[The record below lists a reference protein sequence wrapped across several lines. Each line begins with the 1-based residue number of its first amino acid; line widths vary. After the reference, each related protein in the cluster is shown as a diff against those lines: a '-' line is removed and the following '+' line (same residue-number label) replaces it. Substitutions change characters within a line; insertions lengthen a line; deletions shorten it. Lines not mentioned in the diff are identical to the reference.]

1 MRILF
6 LGNARNY
13 LLIELAKQLQQIDS
27 TLQIDI
33 LSDQPTFEVHPFKRV
48 YFVEPGK
55 GIWAKNY
62 FKSLYLFFALRKAL
76 KSIPSGYDC
85 LHVFLV
91 VPTYRL
97 LWKVLSSKAR
107 KNILTFFGSE
117 YYRSNFLYRIF
128 TKGMAK
134 RASWVTASNAQT
146 LIDVCDYY
154 SVQPEKRRLCRFG
167 LSILEAIEQLT
178 PEVFTACCA
187 ELGIPENRICIS
199 VGYNAAPIQ
208 NHILILNEIKKCE
221 KELPEFMLCFQ
232 FHGHR
237 TSYVKEVL
245 AETERLEL
253 PYMIIDQLDEIHLAA
268 YRKRIDVCIQLQ
280 KTDQFS
286 GAMQEHL
293 FAGSRVI
300 TGAWLPYKVL
310 DDSKTDYSR
319 IHKIEELHSVLPT
332 ILSRIPDPGNKEIIR
347 AVSSWEVTVRS
358 WYDLYVTD

>member
-6 LGNARNY
+6 IGNARNY
-13 LLIELAKQLQQIDS
+13 LLIELAKQLEQLDS
-27 TLQIDI
+27 ALEIDI
-33 LSDQPTFEVHPFKRV
+33 LSDQPPFETHPFKRV
-48 YFVEPGK
+48 YRVDSGK
-55 GIWAKNY
+55 GIWAQNY

-76 KSIPSGYDC
+76 KEIPSGYDY

-97 LWKVLSSKAR
+97 VWNSLSSKA
-107 KNILTFFGSE
+107 KKSILTFFGSE

-134 RASWVTASNAQT
+134 RATWVTASNAQT
-146 LIDVCDYY
+146 LTDVCDYY
-154 SVQPEKRRLCRFG
+154 SVQSDKRKFCRFG

-178 PEVFTACCA
+178 PEDFSRCCA
-187 ELGIPENRICIS
+187 ELGIPESETCIS

-208 NHILILNEIKKCE
+208 NHIQILHEIKKCE
-221 KELPEFMLCFQ
+221 TDLPEFIICFQ

-237 TSYVKEVL
+237 NAYVQEIIS
-245 AETERLEL
+245 ETEKLEL
-253 PYMIIDQLDEIHLAA
+253 QYIIIDQLDDLHLAA
-268 YRKRIDVCIQLQ
+268 YRKRIDVCLQLQ

-293 FAGSRVI
+293 YAGSRVI

-310 DDSKTDYSR
+310 DDSGTDYCR
-319 IHKIEELHSVLPT
+319 IQKIEDLHLELPKMISH
-332 ILSRIPDPGNKEIIR
+332 IPSKRNKEIIR
-347 AVSSWEVTVRS
+347 SVSSWEITVKS
-358 WYDLYVTD
+358 WYDLYVTE